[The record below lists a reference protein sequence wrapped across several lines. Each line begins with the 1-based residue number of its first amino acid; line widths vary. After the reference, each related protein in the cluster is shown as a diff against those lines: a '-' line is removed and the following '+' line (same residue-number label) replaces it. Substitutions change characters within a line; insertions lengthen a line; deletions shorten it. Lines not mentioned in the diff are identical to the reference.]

1 MQPRYPRVTEQVAR
15 KVEELRVEQPH
26 QKVLPWDELRRVVK
40 EEVNRLLSEKQL
52 SYVCKCLANAG
63 VVCIHFYLFNIRVQY
78 YTWYSTT
85 YHVDKPATLTDL
97 LFFFARDSRLYLLV
111 TPAHI

>member
-15 KVEELRVEQPH
+15 KVEELRMEQPH

-63 VVCIHFYLFNIRVQY
+63 VVGIYFYL
-78 YTWYSTT
+78 WCC
-85 YHVDKPATLTDL
+85 
-97 LFFFARDSRLYLLV
+97 
-111 TPAHI
+111 

>member
-1 MQPRYPRVTEQVAR
+1 MYVSYLLSQHQVQPRYPRVTEQVAR

-26 QKVLPWDELRRVVK
+26 QKVLPWDELRRVVM

-63 VVCIHFYLFNIRVQY
+63 VVGLYFFSMV
-78 YTWYSTT
+78 
-85 YHVDKPATLTDL
+85 L
-97 LFFFARDSRLYLLV
+97 LNQ
-111 TPAHI
+111 